1 MMEIRKKGMK
11 TKQKQKKTP
20 QNTEKKNPKQNKTSF
35 FLNFKA
41 RSLDLIFSFLL
52 FFCNSIPEI
61 LSLLRFAGLN
71 QKTVSP
77 NLQD

>member
-1 MMEIRKKGMK
+1 MMEIRKKGKK
-11 TKQKQKKTP
+11 TKQNRNNSTKYK
-20 QNTEKKNPKQNKTSF
+20 NTKQNQTTF

-41 RSLDLIFSFLL
+41 RSLDLFFSFLL
-52 FFCNSIPEI
+52 LFCNSIPEI

-71 QKTVSP
+71 QKTVAP